1 MLFRIKFIIIK
12 MSKTMPIANAVE
24 WVEAKLEMKSI
35 INHSSQEFLS
45 FYHDFD
51 ILTEKMFLD
60 ESI

>member
-1 MLFRIKFIIIK
+1 